1 MSFFC
6 CCAPVRCRQGRN
18 RQSLTVF
25 LLLALPIVKSLRLT
39 LRRGWLL
46 LLRLCN
52 PSYIGVFCFSYLVFS
67 VLMFL
72 GFSLNDLMTVAAGD
86 DSSDDDQDEGAAS
99 DWYSNTG
106 CYNKAFNLYILRFMY
121 CFVSTVSTLQG
132 WAPHHTVSILQGTKM
147 VTWNEQWSIDEC
159 SKKFLI
165 TKFIVNNSL
174 S

>member
-106 CYNKAFNLYILRFMY
+106 CYHKAFNLYILRFMY
-121 CFVSTVSTLQG
+121 CFVSTCKYLAGLGAASHRKYLTGNENGNVKRTVIDWWMLQEISYNQV
-132 WAPHHTVSILQGTKM
+132 HRQ
-147 VTWNEQWSIDEC
+147 
-159 SKKFLI
+159 
-165 TKFIVNNSL
+165 
-174 S
+174 